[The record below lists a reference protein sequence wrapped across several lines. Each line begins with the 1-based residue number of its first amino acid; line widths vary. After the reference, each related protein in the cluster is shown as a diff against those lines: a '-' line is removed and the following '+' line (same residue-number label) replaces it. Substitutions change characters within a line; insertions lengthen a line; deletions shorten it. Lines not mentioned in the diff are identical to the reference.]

1 MSVEQ
6 ILAEANA
13 NWTVSKESLFGPN
26 GEPTQGFG
34 IFRNDSNRC
43 LGIVGSKY
51 HPTQNHEIAET
62 LYEAAGQ
69 QNLTIARAGML
80 GNGQKVYF
88 QLGLPDVRIGG
99 SDSKRFLTALTSH
112 DGSAPIGFGT
122 TNVVVVCANTFFSA
136 LKDMQR
142 VRHTA
147 NSAAK
152 ISLIS
157 NQLRNSVFQEEALI
171 DVMMQMS
178 KTTIPST
185 ITDEFLLSII
195 GGDEEFSRTKNRLNN
210 LRTAMT
216 TEYNTHGETAY
227 GLFNAVTRY
236 TNHMLTYK
244 DVEAKRN
251 ALMSGVAFKTNQK
264 GFDTIYQEF
273 VAPTIDKSYHL
284 VGVEPV

>member
-34 IFRNDSNRC
+34 IFRNDTNRC

-51 HPTQNHEIAET
+51 HPTQNREIAET

-69 QNLTIARAGML
+69 QNLKIARAGML

-227 GLFNAVTRY
+227 GLFNAITRY

-251 ALMSGVAFKTNQK
+251 ALMSGVAFKTNQR

>member
-34 IFRNDSNRC
+34 IFRNDTNHC

-51 HPTQNHEIAET
+51 HPTQNREIAET

-69 QNLTIARAGML
+69 QNLKIARAGML

-157 NQLRNSVFQEEALI
+157 DQLRNSVFQEEALI

-251 ALMSGVAFKTNQK
+251 ALMSGVAFKTNQR

>member
-6 ILAEANA
+6 ILEQANA
-13 NWTVSKESLFGPN
+13 NWTVSKEILYGPQ
-26 GEPTQGFG
+26 GQATQGFG
-34 IFRNDSNRC
+34 IFRNDTNQC

-51 HPTQNHEIAET
+51 TPTQNREIAET

-69 QNLTIARAGML
+69 QNLTISRAGML
-80 GNGQKVYF
+80 GSGQKVYF
-88 QLGLPDVRIGG
+88 QLALPDVTIGG
-99 SDSKRFLTALTSH
+99 SESKRFLTALTSH

-171 DVMMQMS
+171 DTMIQMS
-178 KTTIPST
+178 KTTLPST

-210 LRTAMT
+210 LRVAMT
-216 TEYNTHGETAY
+216 TEFNTHGETAY

-244 DVEAKRN
+244 DIEAKRT
-251 ALMSGVAFKTNQK
+251 ALMSGVAFRTNQK
-264 GFDTIYQEF
+264 GFDEIYREF

>member
-6 ILAEANA
+6 ILEQANA
-13 NWTVSKESLFGPN
+13 NWSVTKETLYGPQ
-26 GEPTQGFG
+26 GQATQGFG
-34 IFRNDSNRC
+34 IFRSDNNQC

-51 HPTQNHEIAET
+51 TPTQNREIAET

-69 QNLTIARAGML
+69 QNLQISRAGML

-88 QLGLPDVRIGG
+88 QLALPDVRIGG

-136 LKDMQR
+136 LKDMER

-147 NSAAK
+147 NSKTK
-152 ISLIS
+152 IAIIS
-157 NQLRNSVFQEEALI
+157 NQLRNSVFQEEQLI
-171 DVMMQMS
+171 ETMIQMS
-178 KTTIPST
+178 NTTIPT
-185 ITDEFLLSII
+185 KITDEFLLSII
-195 GGDEEFSRTKNRLNN
+195 GGDEEFTRTKNRLNN
-210 LRTAMT
+210 FRVAMT
-216 TEYNTHGETAY
+216 TEFNTHGETAY

-244 DVEAKRN
+244 DIEAKRN
-251 ALMSGVAFKTNQK
+251 ALMSGIAFRTNQR
-264 GFDTIYQEF
+264 GFDEIYREF
-273 VAPTIDKSYHL
+273 VEPTINKTYHL
-284 VGVEPV
+284 VGVDEV

>member
-34 IFRNDSNRC
+34 IFRNDTNRC

-51 HPTQNHEIAET
+51 HPTQNREIAET

-69 QNLTIARAGML
+69 QNLKIARAGML

-157 NQLRNSVFQEEALI
+157 DQLRNSVFQEEALI

-251 ALMSGVAFKTNQK
+251 ALMSGVAFKTNQR

>member
-1 MSVEQ
+1 MSVQQ
-6 ILAEANA
+6 ILEQANA
-13 NWTVSKESLFGPN
+13 NWTVSKHTLYGPQ
-26 GEPTQGFG
+26 GQETQGFG
-34 IFRNDSNRC
+34 IFRDDTQAC

-51 HPTQNHEIAET
+51 TPTQNYEIAET

-69 QNLTIARAGML
+69 QNLKITRAGML
-80 GNGQKVYF
+80 GSGQKVYF
-88 QLGLPDVRIGG
+88 QLELPDVRIGG

-147 NSAAK
+147 NSKAK

-157 NQLRNSVFQEEALI
+157 AQLRNSVFQEEALI

-178 KTTIPST
+178 KTTIPSK

-195 GGDEEFSRTKNRLNN
+195 GGDEEFTRTKNRLNN
-210 LRTAMT
+210 FRVAMT
-216 TEYNTHGETAY
+216 TEFNTHGETAY

-244 DVEAKRN
+244 DIEAKRN
-251 ALMSGVAFKTNQK
+251 ALMSGIAFRTNQK
-264 GFDTIYQEF
+264 GFDTIYKEF
-273 VAPTIDKSYHL
+273 VEPSIDKTYHL
-284 VGVEPV
+284 VGLEPA

>member
-13 NWTVSKESLFGPN
+13 NWTVSKQSLFGPN

-34 IFRNDSNRC
+34 IFRNDTSRC

-51 HPTQNHEIAET
+51 HPTQNREIAET

-69 QNLTIARAGML
+69 QNLKIARAGML